1 MYREPPDRALRQLLT
16 GPDALQA
23 IAKPSTLLKAL
34 REVCADQYG
43 LRTIVQADET
53 ATKFEIVLEGRISLE
68 PPNAAGAIC
77 EPRCVGGDRQ
87 WRRGRISE
95 KSVVMLNFI

>member
-16 GPDALQA
+16 GPGALQA
-23 IAKPSTLLKAL
+23 IAKPSTLLKTL

-68 PPNAAGAIC
+68 PPNAAGTIC
-77 EPRCVGGDRQ
+77 GVAGACLAAPPRLRC
-87 WRRGRISE
+87 GRSAPAA
-95 KSVVMLNFI
+95 

>member
-77 EPRCVGGDRQ
+77 GVAGACVAAPPRLRC
-87 WRRGRISE
+87 GRSAPAA
-95 KSVVMLNFI
+95 